1 MTGNPKSLFFD
12 WLTAPAEK
20 SGQQVSSSRFG
31 SKNRNVYLFF
41 FFFLLFGSIWI
52 LKTFSSCVN
61 TKAMTT
67 MTNII
72 TGLWKN
78 VFSSS
83 FFYLLPQGVGTSEW
97 KKVFFFFY
105 LFIPE
110 RVSAHIQLM
119 IWNISWNPTRT
130 HIQRRPFFLTCF
142 FFFVCVHREHIVK
155 QGPTLSSCCV
165 PFFLFF
171 LYLKSK
177 GVDIRTTTFF
187 FSIEEFVSLFLVGW
201 EFHFFDE
208 RRESFELQIS
218 KEKLRQTQM
227 ESISY
232 ERQFSNHPQPMR
244 FCPRTTN
251 AVACVFKRKKNKGGA
266 QYFMGY
272 RWPAISK
279 RDTKNSFQIKILQN
293 GLCWS
298 LHLVGFPSLG
308 RVCVCPFHQKWTKQK
323 NV

>member
-1 MTGNPKSLFFD
+1 
-12 WLTAPAEK
+12 
-20 SGQQVSSSRFG
+20 
-31 SKNRNVYLFF
+31 
-41 FFFLLFGSIWI
+41 
-52 LKTFSSCVN
+52 
-61 TKAMTT
+61 

-78 VFSSS
+78 VSSS
-83 FFYLLPQGVGTSEW
+83 FLSPPAGRRHFGMGKSFFLYLFPNVCPRIYSWWFEISVGIQHEHTYNADLFFLL
-97 KKVFFFFY
+97 VFFF
-105 LFIPE
+105 L
-110 RVSAHIQLM
+110 
-119 IWNISWNPTRT
+119 
-130 HIQRRPFFLTCF
+130 
-142 FFFVCVHREHIVK
+142 CVHREHIVK

-298 LHLVGFPSLG
+298 LHLVGFPSLC